1 MNRSILRAALALL
14 LGSLWASAL
23 ADEGLLG
30 YVKGAEVMPKGAI
43 ELDQSLTYRGDKGRG
58 DYDAWNSA
66 TEIEYGVTDRFT
78 ASAYLKLQAIDTEGL
93 IIDGYLPK
101 AKDYGPKPSGVEAS
115 AKYMFLSPAKDPIGL
130 ALYTSFSYD
139 WLDPH
144 SGQDKDS
151 LTLENML
158 VAQKYFLEGQLVTMF
173 NSANEV
179 RIRILRLA
187 SCASGTG

>member
-1 MNRSILRAALALL
+1 MNRNILRAALALL

-78 ASAYLKLQAIDTEGL
+78 ASAYLKLPST
-93 IIDGYLPK
+93 PK
-101 AKDYGPKPSGVEAS
+101 V
-115 AKYMFLSPAKDPIGL
+115 
-130 ALYTSFSYD
+130 
-139 WLDPH
+139 
-144 SGQDKDS
+144 
-151 LTLENML
+151 
-158 VAQKYFLEGQLVTMF
+158 
-173 NSANEV
+173 
-179 RIRILRLA
+179 
-187 SCASGTG
+187 